1 MIVTVCIQQGM
12 RQKLLQTEA
21 ALREAQAKKDAEAAS
36 CAAMAER
43 LQAGEQSCSLV
54 DKSLLTPSR
63 TNRVREAGA
72 GTERDEGCARS
83 LHPRCQNEVCVYYRS
98 LLLWTPWQM
107 LFASISGFFFASL
120 LHCSA
125 RFTMRA
131 VIAAANFLWCS
142 IAAES
147 ARVLSAAEGQIRAL
161 ELEAAEAK
169 RDAGEYEKMPYS
181 LIMRLWMRR

>member
-1 MIVTVCIQQGM
+1 
-12 RQKLLQTEA
+12 
-21 ALREAQAKKDAEAAS
+21 
-36 CAAMAER
+36 
-43 LQAGEQSCSLV
+43 
-54 DKSLLTPSR
+54 
-63 TNRVREAGA
+63 
-72 GTERDEGCARS
+72 
-83 LHPRCQNEVCVYYRS
+83 
-98 LLLWTPWQM
+98 
-107 LFASISGFFFASL
+107 
-120 LHCSA
+120 
-125 RFTMRA
+125 MRA